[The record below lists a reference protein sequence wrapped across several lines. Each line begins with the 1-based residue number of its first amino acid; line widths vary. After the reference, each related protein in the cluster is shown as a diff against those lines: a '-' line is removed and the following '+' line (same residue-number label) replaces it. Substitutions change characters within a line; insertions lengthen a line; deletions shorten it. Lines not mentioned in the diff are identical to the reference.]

1 MSTVK
6 QTLSADELETVA
18 EGVTEQ
24 YRVAGYVRTDGDGAE
39 ALDKAAL
46 HEAIY
51 QAVREARVSTMT
63 ERSEKSLTKGTLAK
77 RVWPN
82 APGAHDEW
90 DDLDEI
96 QQAVW
101 EELVTQAWNPTNPN
115 FSGPVQRLVG
125 ERERKSILI
134 RAKTTIDGTPDQDIV
149 YLTSAEELIFT
160 DFVAP
165 LKNSV
170 RKAAEKLAKNAA
182 MISTRNKELA
192 AKAEREVDSGMK
204 NAASLAKSTLALM
217 SGASET

>member
-6 QTLSADELETVA
+6 QTLSPDELESVA

-24 YRVAGYVRTDGDGAE
+24 YRVAGYIRIDGDGDE
-39 ALDKAAL
+39 VPDKPAL

-51 QAVREARVSTMT
+51 NAVKTARVSTMP
-63 ERSEKSLTKGTLAK
+63 ERSEKSLTKGGLAK
-77 RVWPN
+77 LVWPN

-90 DDLDEI
+90 DELDEI
-96 QQAVW
+96 QQAIW

-125 ERERKSILI
+125 ERERKSVMI

-149 YLTSAEELIFT
+149 YITSAEELIFT

-182 MISTRNKELA
+182 MISTRNKDLA

-217 SGASET
+217 SGSSES